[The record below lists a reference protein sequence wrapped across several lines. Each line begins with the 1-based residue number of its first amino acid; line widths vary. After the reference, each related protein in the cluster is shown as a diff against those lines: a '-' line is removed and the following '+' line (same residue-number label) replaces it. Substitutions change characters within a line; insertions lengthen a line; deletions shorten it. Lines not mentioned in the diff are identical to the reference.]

1 LPRDKRLSAATAV
14 ASTRPFA
21 LTWWDMP
28 RAFDR
33 GEIAAR
39 LDQCDVFF
47 GDFCAQC
54 VEDMLG
60 DLAPVI
66 LRQAWPIAL
75 R

>member
-1 LPRDKRLSAATAV
+1 VPVHSIGGI
-14 ASTRPFA
+14 
-21 LTWWDMP
+21 W
-28 RAFDR
+28 
-33 GEIAAR
+33 IAAR

-47 GDFCAQC
+47 GDFCAQR